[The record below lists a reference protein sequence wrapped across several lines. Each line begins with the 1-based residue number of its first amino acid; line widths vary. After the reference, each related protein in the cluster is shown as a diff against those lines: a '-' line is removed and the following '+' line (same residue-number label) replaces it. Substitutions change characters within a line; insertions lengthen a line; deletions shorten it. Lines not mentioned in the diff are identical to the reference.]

1 MIGNSEVGLG
11 SVSVGPFVYPLACT
25 NDLVVNKNQSF
36 RHPHTRLSLEEV
48 RKGAALAISIAFDVV
63 NSVLDAFL
71 KTRQE
76 PIADPAETICRLAE
90 ARKLSL
96 KLTDE
101 VLSSYATEP
110 EPTRFGVINAFT
122 RAAQKL
128 GPLQR
133 IEVERFAGTLLQ
145 PIA

>member
-36 RHPHTRLSLEEV
+36 RHPHTRLSLEEL